1 MHTGLYAEALE
12 VFRSIIETA
21 QSRAA
26 EEGGVNREAL
36 SLDIADA
43 TIKRTVLELIVQ
55 AHGIPA
61 QKRHRKLA
69 AAALGQYEQGGVS
82 DAEMVARA
90 HAAIRE
96 DALYDLA
103 WFNRAVSLRKSGR
116 QAEAFLSYLA
126 AAAVRTGDDEAWVN
140 SLFLAQRHR
149 PDLLPS
155 LLEYLRHQRGEAFV
169 KYVADVAR
177 RQPNN
182 AGRDLLSELA
192 QGFSLMLPSPEGA
205 ILRIH
210 RGKGAPIIL
219 KTAPQHEN
227 ARQALTKQKQ
237 KTREKNKKGNRK
249 KQVPLRSMDRGDSPA
264 ALRQA
269 R

>member
-55 AHGIPA
+55 GHGIST

-126 AAAVRTGDDEAWVN
+126 AAAGRSRDVAAQRT
-140 SLFLAQRHR
+140 SLFLKQ
-149 PDLLPS
+149 PLPPPF
-155 LLEYLRHQRGEAFV
+155 R
-169 KYVADVAR
+169 
-177 RQPNN
+177 
-182 AGRDLLSELA
+182 
-192 QGFSLMLPSPEGA
+192 
-205 ILRIH
+205 
-210 RGKGAPIIL
+210 
-219 KTAPQHEN
+219 
-227 ARQALTKQKQ
+227 
-237 KTREKNKKGNRK
+237 
-249 KQVPLRSMDRGDSPA
+249 
-264 ALRQA
+264 
-269 R
+269 